1 LFILVKVTRSQS
13 SEADDVS
20 TAWLAL
26 SVADDARVHGGNKGY
41 IDEPSSVYRYDSTVP
56 RAKEIAEGDRIVL
69 WDKAKLLGASVIDQI
84 LMTEGEKPLYRCPK
98 CQSASFKGRSTKT
111 PEFRCHDCGHEFEAE
126 EREVRTEPV
135 AQYEARYA
143 ARWIDLDGSLSG
155 SQLRELCV
163 RPNSQHSFR
172 PLHWQEFVGAVESA
186 NGPVLRLLGPAVG
199 PSTPSPPGGHASKV
213 VRVRIGQPQFRKSML
228 QKYGETCAFTG
239 PCPPQALEA
248 AHLYS
253 YAAVGKHHD
262 SGGLLLRRDLH
273 SLFDSGL
280 LTINPADSRIDV
292 DPLLSC
298 FPEYERLNGQPLSVK
313 LSSKQLRWV
322 RAHWDQFRTASVL

>member
-1 LFILVKVTRSQS
+1 MTTSQF
-13 SEADDVS
+13 SEADDAS

-26 SVADDARVHGGNKGY
+26 AVADDARVHGGNKGY

-69 WDKAKLLGASVIDQI
+69 WDKTKLLGASVIDQI
-84 LMTEGEKPLYRCPK
+84 LMTEGQKDLYRCPV
-98 CQSASFKGRSTKT
+98 CQSASFKARSTKT
-111 PEFRCHDCGHEFEAE
+111 PKFRCHDCGHEFEDD

-135 AQYEARYA
+135 TRYEARYA
-143 ARWIDLDGSLSG
+143 ARWTDLAGSLNG

-163 RPNSQHSFR
+163 SPNSQHSFR
-172 PLHWQEFVGAVESA
+172 PLHWQEFASAVENA
-186 NGPVLRLLGPAVG
+186 NGPVLRLLGPNVG
-199 PSTPSPPGGHASKV
+199 PSSPSPPGGHATKV
-213 VRVRIGQPQFRKSML
+213 VRVRIGQPQFRKLML
-228 QKYGETCAFTG
+228 DKYGETCAFTG
-239 PCPPQALEA
+239 PCPLQVLEA

-253 YAAVGKHHD
+253 YAAVGKHYD

-298 FPEYERLNGQPLSVK
+298 FPEYERLNGQQLSVK
-313 LSSKQLRWV
+313 LCSKQLRWI